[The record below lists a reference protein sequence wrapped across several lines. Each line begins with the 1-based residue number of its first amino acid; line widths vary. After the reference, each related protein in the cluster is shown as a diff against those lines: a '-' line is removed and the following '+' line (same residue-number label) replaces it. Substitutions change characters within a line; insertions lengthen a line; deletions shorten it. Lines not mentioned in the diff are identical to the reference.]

1 MYEQVRLDEEPN
13 SVVTLTRREVMDL
26 LDRYDLEPRRALG
39 QNFVVDPNTVRRI
52 AALSRVG
59 EHDRVVEIGPG
70 LGSLTLALC
79 ETGAGVV
86 AIEADRSLLEP
97 LAETTKN
104 TGCRLIHADATDLT
118 WADEIDGEGWVLV
131 ANLPYNVGTPL
142 VADVLDLVPKVHRLV
157 VMVQREVADRLIA
170 GPGDDGYG
178 ALSVKV
184 ASWAKGRRLCSVPW
198 RVSTP
203 RPLGDSSVVEL
214 TRHAEPAVPDDID
227 RGELFSLVRQAYGQ
241 RRKMMRASLRGVVD
255 ADQFEAA
262 EVRPEARPEELA
274 LSDWVALTKAVWP

>member
-86 AIEADRSLLEP
+86 AIEADRSILHP
-97 LAETTKN
+97 AENPMRSPSAGACPK
-104 TGCRLIHADATDLT
+104 AT
-118 WADEIDGEGWVLV
+118 WC
-131 ANLPYNVGTPL
+131 
-142 VADVLDLVPKVHRLV
+142 H
-157 VMVQREVADRLIA
+157 
-170 GPGDDGYG
+170 
-178 ALSVKV
+178 
-184 ASWAKGRRLCSVPW
+184 
-198 RVSTP
+198 
-203 RPLGDSSVVEL
+203 
-214 TRHAEPAVPDDID
+214 
-227 RGELFSLVRQAYGQ
+227 LVRPA
-241 RRKMMRASLRGVVD
+241 
-255 ADQFEAA
+255 
-262 EVRPEARPEELA
+262 
-274 LSDWVALTKAVWP
+274 